1 MDNKSDVKQLFTNLK
16 EYGHLQLDYIK
27 LLSIEKITAL
37 FSVLIIALLVLLLS
51 FGFLFFLTVSLKTCL
66 ATCLN
71 ETLAYL
77 LVAGIYV
84 VLAVILV
91 IFRKNLVINPLCRII
106 SKIIID
112 KK

>member
-1 MDNKSDVKQLFTNLK
+1 MDDKSDLKQLFNNLK
-16 EYGHLQLDYIK
+16 EYVHLHLDYLK

-37 FSVLIIALLVLLLS
+37 FSMLIIALLVLLLS

-66 ATCLN
+66 AAYVD
-71 ETLAYL
+71 ESVAYL

-84 VLAVILV
+84 VLAAILV
-91 IFRKNLVINPLCRII
+91 IFRKGLVINPLCRII